1 MSRIQSFLC
10 VEQLLADSF
19 KMSPRVGRACS
30 LVNFLSIV
38 HFVFL
43 NSSNILFFCADTT
56 REPREGEENGKGY
69 NFVSREEMEQDIRA
83 GKYLEHGDY
92 EGNLYGTKVDSIRE
106 VMRSG
111 KMCILDVNSTVRKS
125 RILNQCRAVSNC
137 VLKN

>member
-1 MSRIQSFLC
+1 
-10 VEQLLADSF
+10 
-19 KMSPRVGRACS
+19 MSPRVGRACS
-30 LVNFLSIV
+30 LVDFLSIV

>member
-1 MSRIQSFLC
+1 MSRIHSFLC
-10 VEQLLADSF
+10 VEQPLADSF

-38 HFVFL
+38 HFAFL
-43 NSSNILFFCADTT
+43 NSSNIFFFCADTT